1 MAHDDDAPKTGENQ
15 APFALAQNPAPNP
28 PSGQAYLTDRSALV
42 QRIMATFRAVLPS
55 NYVAQVNGPWYSL
68 QFQAMAEQL
77 AEIQISTTEIYKD
90 SGFDFTRTDFLWQV
104 LGSLVFPGATDQTGI
119 PQIDGVTAYREFL
132 HKMVLLLLQGATK
145 ASMEGGMEALDPD
158 VVATI
163 TERYLETPP
172 RDPVG
177 AWTIE
182 DQFLVDIFI
191 EGSTG
196 NTFPA
201 DPFVLQQNAAL
212 VLAALK
218 PAHVFYGY
226 SYLFRDA
233 FDKVA
238 DDTGGMSLDL
248 DSYYYADLRKW
259 CLGAQRIAGTGDT
272 LSTRTLF
279 TDPNVS
285 FQSIRAGAILEI
297 ESGTNKGKHRVVGTR
312 ALLYG
317 ADATTRAY
325 TTSTGLSGALTAL
338 SGDAVVDATQ
348 DWGAMP
354 VDTTITLTD
363 GPNKGVYRLDTVLG
377 ETGGPIGT
385 VGVSGTEVRLSPSTL
400 QVAKRMDVTA
410 TAQGYTV
417 SVDRLG
423 VQTPRAVDS
432 EDVTLQFLL

>member
-1 MAHDDDAPKTGENQ
+1 MAHDDYAPKTGELQ
-15 APFALAQNPAPNP
+15 APFALAQNPSPNP
-28 PSGQAYLTDRSALV
+28 PSGQAYLTDKEALV
-42 QRIMATFRAVLPS
+42 QSIMATFRAVLPS

-77 AEIQISTTEIYKD
+77 ADIQISTTEIYKD

-104 LGSLVFPGATDQTGI
+104 LGSLIFPGATNKSGV
-119 PQIDGVTAYREFL
+119 PQIDGDTAYREFL
-132 HKMVLLLLQGATK
+132 HKMVMLLLDGATK
-145 ASMEGGMEALDPD
+145 ASLDGGLEALDPN

-177 AWTIE
+177 AWTIG
-182 DQFLVDIFI
+182 DQFLIDIFI

-196 NTFPA
+196 NTFPM
-201 DPFVLQQNAAL
+201 DPFVLQTNAEL

-238 DDTGGMSLDL
+238 DDTGGLSLDL

-259 CLGAQRIAGTGDT
+259 CLGAQRISGTGDT

-279 TDPNVS
+279 MDPDVS
-285 FQSIRAGAILEI
+285 FKSVRVGAVLEI
-297 ESGTNKGKHRVVGTR
+297 AEGTNKGKHRVVSTR

-317 ADATTRAY
+317 ADATARAY
-325 TTSTGLSGALTAL
+325 TLSTGGTGTLTAPFDDTVL
-338 SGDAVVDATQ
+338 DSAQ
-348 DWGAMP
+348 DWGTFP
-354 VDTTITLTD
+354 VDTTITITE
-363 GPNKGVYRLDTVLG
+363 GPNKGTYRLDTVLG
-377 ETGGPIGT
+377 ATGGPIGT
-385 VGVSGTEVRLSPSTL
+385 VGISGPEVRLSPSTL
-400 QVAKRMDVTA
+400 QLARRMDVAA
-410 TAQGYTV
+410 TGQTYTV

-423 VQTPRAVDS
+423 VQTPRPVSS
-432 EDVTLQFLL
+432 EDATLQFLL